1 MWKGLRVPLQSS
13 VPSALIWLRPDWAG
27 PEKDSGN
34 PAPQGFAAGFSRSDG
49 RPAYRTGT
57 GGIRQT
63 HFPER
68 KLPAGAATKSVNR
81 KYAKRTETSMCPQC
95 STGLFPGLGDRTGIS
110 YRTFMENFDYL
121 RKQWCFGH
129 LEMSPR
135 PRTVS
140 SAETSRFYRRRF
152 TGRSDFSMGDFDA
165 FFSLP
170 LTTSG
175 DFTRDPPAF
184 PMGSLE
190 VCC

>member
-49 RPAYRTGT
+49 RPAYRTDT

-63 HFPER
+63 LFPER

-81 KYAKRTETSMCPQC
+81 KYAKWTETSMCPQC

-129 LEMSPR
+129 LEMSPGR
-135 PRTVS
+135 EQYHQLKPAGFIADALPVGRIFQW
-140 SAETSRFYRRRF
+140 ETSMRFSPCR
-152 TGRSDFSMGDFDA
+152 
-165 FFSLP
+165 
-170 LTTSG
+170 
-175 DFTRDPPAF
+175 
-184 PMGSLE
+184 
-190 VCC
+190 